1 VLERR
6 AAERLKI
13 EAVVDLSV
21 GERSGRVMAYDLST
35 DGCMLQSDKALLH
48 ADARVELT
56 FPNGSSAS
64 GRVVWTKHRNAGV
77 QFAEPMPLSAVAR
90 IAKDRPRTDRTDK
103 SSAQISVANVR
114 PSARGYGVEQP
125 DATPLSPPGERG
137 STAATLLLPQ
147 QKIASIFQGAA
158 SVALIACCGVL
169 LYYS

>member
-1 VLERR
+1 MLERR

-13 EAVVDLSV
+13 HAVVDLSV
-21 GERSGRVMAYDLST
+21 GERSERVMAYDLST

-48 ADARVELT
+48 ADDSVALI

-90 IAKDRPRTDRTDK
+90 IAKDRPRPERVEN
-103 SSAQISVANVR
+103 SSAQFSSATGR
-114 PSARGYGVEQP
+114 PSARGYGFDQP
-125 DATPLSPPGERG
+125 DANPLSPTRGKG

-147 QKIASIFQGAA
+147 QKIASVFQGAISA
-158 SVALIACCGVL
+158 ALIACCAVL
-169 LYYS
+169 LFYS